1 MRRTLGRTAVSQL
14 LPFYDFAPE
23 TLLIHALIHPCI
35 LVHRG
40 PYRPGLWHVEPLALR
55 PSLYL
60 PSSVPPPPLACPM
73 PGLLVTPAPSNP
85 TRLGHAPLPS
95 TQPIPIVRSSTAEQ
109 KHRAHHGS
117 YRHVSFSDRYSGSPG
132 HGMGSLI
139 RLAQVVFE
147 HWQHK
152 HSPPSVPAGADS
164 ISPVRGRPRNKPRPS
179 SIVTGGAGGSDKK
192 KKSAVGEVR
201 GEGRGG
207 KEKVGTYAPAPGPR
221 QGTRA
226 EE

>member
-1 MRRTLGRTAVSQL
+1 
-14 LPFYDFAPE
+14 
-23 TLLIHALIHPCI
+23 
-35 LVHRG
+35 
-40 PYRPGLWHVEPLALR
+40 
-55 PSLYL
+55 
-60 PSSVPPPPLACPM
+60 
-73 PGLLVTPAPSNP
+73 
-85 TRLGHAPLPS
+85 
-95 TQPIPIVRSSTAEQ
+95 
-109 KHRAHHGS
+109 
-117 YRHVSFSDRYSGSPG
+117 
-132 HGMGSLI
+132 MGSLI

-152 HSPPSVPAGADS
+152 HSPSSVPAGADS

-207 KEKVGTYAPAPGPR
+207 KEKVGTYAPVPGPR